1 MFYISKVT
9 PLLFILAF
17 LNLIVSIFL
26 KINGADYVYV
36 GLNGV
41 FGFIGLTL
49 IGAMYQIIPNSQQ
62 QKLKFEKLSYLVF
75 ILAVIFSIFLWI
87 NNLMVSSFI
96 YLFLI
101 ILFIFNIIPVVK
113 NVKPITIKYLAVS
126 LIYFVLSSVFLVLSS
141 FNIVPVQLAIH
152 TLTVGVMINAVLG
165 VQTAWFPLFF
175 MQNLDFQMSNRIFYF
190 IQISTVLVLFSFFS
204 MNYSLIGLSAVIEIL
219 SLILFVLLMVV
230 IVRQGKMLQKI
241 PYAVK
246 LFSTGHLFLFL
257 GLLTAF
263 FIAIF
268 KKFEFLPIHLDFM
281 IYGFAFFTI
290 LGGVLHLTPRILW
303 NMVSV
308 RKAQEGKQ
316 VPQLNKLLNGETVDK
331 ITYFLIGLFG
341 ISLFLEILLKSNMY
355 WGLFLIGAI
364 FTFLKFF
371 WDFYRLYKY

>member
-26 KINGADYVYV
+26 KINGEDYLHI
-36 GLNGV
+36 GLTGV
-41 FGFIGLTL
+41 FGFIALTL

-62 QKLKFEKLSYLVF
+62 EKLKFEKISYLVF
-75 ILAVIFSIFLWI
+75 LLAIIFSIFLWI
-87 NNLMVSSFI
+87 NNLIASSVV
-96 YLFLI
+96 YLIMI
-101 ILFIFNIIPVVK
+101 ILFVINIIPVLK
-113 NVKPITIKYLAVS
+113 NIKPITIKYLLVS
-126 LIYFVLSSVFLVLSS
+126 VIYFVLSSVFSVLSS
-141 FNIVPVQLAIH
+141 FNIVPIQLAIH

-190 IQISTVLVLFSFFS
+190 MQLSTILVLFSFFT

-219 SLILFVLLMVV
+219 SLFLFVLLMIV

-246 LFSTGHLFLFL
+246 LFSAGHLFLFL

-263 FIAIF
+263 FVSAF
-268 KKFEFLPIHLDFM
+268 RKFNFLTIHLDFM
-281 IYGFAFFTI
+281 VYGFSFFTI

-308 RKAQEGKQ
+308 KKAQQGKQ

-331 ITYFLIGLFG
+331 ITYLLVGLFG
-341 ISLFLEILLKSNMY
+341 VSLFLEIVLKSNIY
-355 WGLFLIGAI
+355 WGLFLLGVIL
-364 FTFLKFF
+364 TFLKFF
-371 WDFYRLYKY
+371 WDFYKFYKY